1 MIPNHIIVRFGELTT
16 KGKNRKNF
24 TRKLLNNTKEIL
36 KDFNKLTYQLTYDH
50 LYIMLNGSDPQGV
63 MDKLKTVFGIHSF
76 SLCYKVDADLEKVK
90 EVAAYII
97 NHDEGMSFKIDTKR
111 NDKSFPMTSLEMNK
125 AIAGYVFHNTTKE
138 DLRVDVH
145 HPDILVKV
153 EYRKD
158 YAYVMDNVVLGAGG
172 YPVGIGGKA
181 LLMLSGGI
189 DSPVAGYLMMKRGID
204 IECIHYASPPYTNE
218 KAREKVLDLVDVMKN
233 YGHGKITVHIIPFTQ
248 IQLSIYDHADE
259 SYAITIMRRM
269 MYRIA
274 QKVAQERNCKAIVNG
289 ESVGQVASQTLDS
302 MQVIN
307 EVINTPV
314 IRPVACADKLE
325 IIKLA
330 EEIGTYDISIRP
342 FEDCCTI
349 FTPHN
354 PATKPKSYRC
364 EAYESEWDYQ
374 AQIDEAVAN
383 KETLVIDSTYKN
395 DEEDDLF

>member
-1 MIPNHIIVRFGELTT
+1 
-16 KGKNRKNF
+16 
-24 TRKLLNNTKEIL
+24 
-36 KDFNKLTYQLTYDH
+36 
-50 LYIMLNGSDPQGV
+50 
-63 MDKLKTVFGIHSF
+63 
-76 SLCYKVDADLEKVK
+76 
-90 EVAAYII
+90 
-97 NHDEGMSFKIDTKR
+97 
-111 NDKSFPMTSLEMNK
+111 MN
-125 AIAGYVFHNTTKE
+125 AF
-138 DLRVDVH
+138 
-145 HPDILVKV
+145 
-153 EYRKD
+153 
-158 YAYVMDNVVLGAGG
+158 
-172 YPVGIGGKA
+172 
-181 LLMLSGGI
+181 
-189 DSPVAGYLMMKRGID
+189 
-204 IECIHYASPPYTNE
+204 
-218 KAREKVLDLVDVMKN
+218 EKVLDLVDVMKN

-383 KETLVIDSTYKN
+383 KETIVIDSTYKN